1 MGIGG
6 TLDLAAVHRATILL
20 LLEEHLPGVTVW
32 AYGSRV
38 QGTSHR
44 HSDLDLVVFATPEQ
58 GPRIADL
65 REAFE
70 ESDLPFRV
78 DLFVWDEVPVSF
90 RERIA
95 AEHAVLVNPDHSRGE
110 WLDCTL
116 AEVCSAIDYGLTA
129 SASNQASGP
138 RFLRITD
145 IVSGQIDWTSVPHVP
160 VEGITAEKYRLHH
173 GDVVLARTGASTG
186 ASAYVKSPPHAV
198 FASYLVRLRARP
210 GIEGRFL
217 AYYLKSDQFRQYIR
231 GVLGDKSA
239 QPNASA
245 STMTAAPLRAPTD
258 PTEQRAIAG
267 VLGALDDRIDLNRRM
282 NETLEAMARALFKSW
297 FVDFDPVRAKMEGRD
312 PELPPKIADLFPDRL
327 VESEVGE
334 IPEGWEVSEI
344 GKEVDAVGGATP
356 STNEPTYWSGG
367 RHHWVTPRDL
377 SKLVSLVLLE
387 TDRKITDAGVEKISS
402 GLLPVGTVLLSSRAP
417 IGYLA
422 VAAVPTAIN
431 QGFIAMICRKRLS
444 DLYVLFW
451 CYENLDHIKGISGG
465 STFAEISKR
474 VFRPIPV
481 VVPPKRV
488 LEAYEGVSRSLYDQ
502 IVSNA
507 RKRALLSAWRDTLLP
522 RLVSGAVR
530 LPATLVGRYE
540 EAATTAAT

>member
-1 MGIGG
+1 MVEERTAVCETEFPRDQNWYDMSFAEAFLLNPRVPLELGSSVPFVGMASVVPGLRSVCASDMREFRGHGSRFEHGDTLMARITPCLENGKIARYCAADGLGTAHGSTEFIVVRGRPKVSDTAFAFYMARSGLVREYAIGQMTG
-6 TLDLAAVHRATILL
+6 TSGRQRVPVQSLL
-20 LLEEHLPGVTVW
+20 HLPIPVPPL
-32 AYGSRV
+32 AQQRSI
-38 QGTSHR
+38 
-44 HSDLDLVVFATPEQ
+44 A
-58 GPRIADL
+58 RI
-65 REAFE
+65 
-70 ESDLPFRV
+70 
-78 DLFVWDEVPVSF
+78 
-90 RERIA
+90 
-95 AEHAVLVNPDHSRGE
+95 
-110 WLDCTL
+110 
-116 AEVCSAIDYGLTA
+116 
-129 SASNQASGP
+129 
-138 RFLRITD
+138 
-145 IVSGQIDWTSVPHVP
+145 
-160 VEGITAEKYRLHH
+160 
-173 GDVVLARTGASTG
+173 
-186 ASAYVKSPPHAV
+186 
-198 FASYLVRLRARP
+198 
-210 GIEGRFL
+210 
-217 AYYLKSDQFRQYIR
+217 
-231 GVLGDKSA
+231 
-239 QPNASA
+239 
-245 STMTAAPLRAPTD
+245 
-258 PTEQRAIAG
+258 
-267 VLGALDDRIDLNRRM
+267 LGAFDDRIELNLHM
-282 NETLEAMARALFKSW
+282 NEDLEAMARALFKSW

-312 PELPPKIADLFPDRL
+312 PVLPPEIVDLFPDRL

-377 SKLVSLVLLE
+377 SKLISPVLLE
-387 TDRKITDAGVEKISS
+387 TDRRITDAGVEKISS

-502 IVSNA
+502 IVSNT
-507 RKRALLSAWRDTLLP
+507 RKRALLSALRDTLLP

-540 EAATTAAT
+540 EAAT